1 MNADD
6 AKLILSAY
14 RPNPREAAG
23 PDVSAALQRAKHD
36 PVLAEWW
43 AREQAWD
50 DAMAEKLAEVA
61 PPPGL
66 RAALLAGRPGR
77 RNVSPAPAPA
87 AGWRAVL
94 FAVAATIVVALS
106 LGVPRWQ
113 PAATGATLQDFAVNT
128 VANGFFLQKRS
139 PDVAALKAWLAE
151 KQGPIPRQL
160 PTEFA
165 HLRALGCRALS
176 FKGRDVSLVCFE
188 REGKEFHVFVAR
200 RGELPD
206 ERVDATPRFVTRGA
220 LVAASW
226 VDADLQ
232 YVVVSDA
239 SMAAL
244 RGVL

>member
-14 RPNPREAAG
+14 RPDPREAAG

-50 DAMAEKLAEVA
+50 DAMAEKLAEIA

-66 RAALLAGRPGR
+66 RAVLIAGHAGRR
-77 RNVSPAPAPA
+77 ASSPAPA
-87 AGWRAVL
+87 AGWRAVV

-106 LGVPRWQ
+106 LGVARWH
-113 PAATGATLQDFAVNT
+113 PASTGATLQDFAVNT

-139 PDVAALKAWLAE
+139 SDVSALKAWLAE
-151 KQGPIPRQL
+151 KRGPVPRQV
-160 PTEFA
+160 PSEFA
-165 HLRALGCRALS
+165 NLRALGCRTLR
-176 FKGRDVSLVCFE
+176 FQGRDVSLVCFE
-188 REGKEFHVFVAR
+188 RDGREFHLFVAR
-200 RGELPD
+200 RGELRP
-206 ERVDATPRFVTRGA
+206 ERVASTPQFSTRGA
-220 LVAASW
+220 LVAATW
-226 VDADLQ
+226 ADADTH

-239 SMAAL
+239 GMVAL

>member
-14 RPNPREAAG
+14 RPDPREAAG
-23 PDVSAALQRAKHD
+23 PDVSAALQQVKHD

-50 DAMAEKLAEVA
+50 NAIADKLAEIA

-66 RAALLAGRPGR
+66 RAALLAGRTGCR
-77 RNVSPAPAPA
+77 DVSRAPT
-87 AGWRAVL
+87 AGWRAVV
-94 FAVAATIVVALS
+94 FAVAAMIVVALS
-106 LGVPRWQ
+106 LGVVRWQ

-139 PDVAALKAWLAE
+139 SDVAALKAWLAE

-200 RGELPD
+200 RGELRD
-206 ERVDATPRFVTRGA
+206 EPVDTTPRFASRGA

>member
-14 RPNPREAAG
+14 RPDPREDPG

-36 PVLAEWW
+36 PVLSEWW

-50 DAMAEKLAEVA
+50 DAMAEKLAEIA

-77 RNVSPAPAPA
+77 RDLSPAPTT
-87 AGWRAVL
+87 GWRAVV
-94 FAVAATIVVALS
+94 FAMAATIVVALS
-106 LGVPRWQ
+106 FGVARWK
-113 PAATGATLQDFAVNT
+113 PAASGATLQDFAVNT
-128 VANGFFLQKRS
+128 VANGFFLQKRGS
-139 PDVAALKAWLAE
+139 DVAALKAWLAE
-151 KQGPIPRQL
+151 KQGPIPRRL

-165 HLRALGCRALS
+165 QLRALGCRTLS

-188 REGKEFHVFVAR
+188 RGGKEFHVFVAR
-200 RGELPD
+200 RD
-206 ERVDATPRFVTRGA
+206 EVRDEPVDAGPRFSSRGA
-220 LVAASW
+220 LVAATW

>member
-14 RPNPREAAG
+14 RPDPREDPD

-50 DAMAEKLAEVA
+50 DAMAEKLAEIA

-66 RAALLAGRPGR
+66 RGSLLAGHPGR
-77 RNVSPAPAPA
+77 RNVTPAPA
-87 AGWRAVL
+87 AGWRAVV
-94 FAVAATIVVALS
+94 FAMAATIVVALS
-106 LGVPRWQ
+106 FGVARWQ
-113 PAATGATLQDFAVNT
+113 PAASGATLQDFAVNT
-128 VANGFFLQKRS
+128 VANGFFLQKRGS
-139 PDVAALKAWLAE
+139 DVAALKAWLAE
-151 KQGPIPRQL
+151 KQGPIPRRL

-165 HLRALGCRALS
+165 QLRALGCRTLS

-188 REGKEFHVFVAR
+188 RGGKEFHVFVAR
-200 RGELPD
+200 RVELRD
-206 ERVDATPRFVTRGA
+206 EPVGAAPRFASRGA
-220 LVAASW
+220 LVAATW
-226 VDADLQ
+226 ADADLQ

-239 SMAAL
+239 TMAAL